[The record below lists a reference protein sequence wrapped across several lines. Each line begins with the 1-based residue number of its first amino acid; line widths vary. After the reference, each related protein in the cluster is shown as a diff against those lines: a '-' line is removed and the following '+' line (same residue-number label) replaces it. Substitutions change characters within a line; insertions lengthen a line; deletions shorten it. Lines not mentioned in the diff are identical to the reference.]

1 MMSQKEDEAMKAAK
15 EFKFKKAEAPPK
27 RKTTLFKKG

>member
-1 MMSQKEDEAMKAAK
+1 MSQKEDESLKAAK
-15 EFKFKKAEAPPK
+15 EFKFKKPEQPSK

>member
-1 MMSQKEDEAMKAAK
+1 LKAAK
-15 EFKFKKAEAPPK
+15 EFKFKKPEQPSK